1 MPFES
6 FLLPFLFDFEDKM
19 NTSTWIQMFKKE
31 TVDIA
36 KMDVNAL
43 SYTES
48 ANRMRKLLKTGKYTF
63 LSAIFF
69 EFKKNS
75 FTIFH
80 PLF

>member
-1 MPFES
+1 
-6 FLLPFLFDFEDKM
+6 
-19 NTSTWIQMFKKE
+19 MFKKE

-63 LSAIFF
+63 LSAIFLAFQKKFFYYFPFIILECGWDF
-69 EFKKNS
+69 EKFSNVNYININS
-75 FTIFH
+75 KYK
-80 PLF
+80 L

>member
-1 MPFES
+1 
-6 FLLPFLFDFEDKM
+6 
-19 NTSTWIQMFKKE
+19 MFKKE

-63 LSAIFF
+63 LSTIFLIF
-69 EFKKNS
+69 QKKS

-80 PLF
+80 SLF

>member
-1 MPFES
+1 
-6 FLLPFLFDFEDKM
+6 
-19 NTSTWIQMFKKE
+19 MFKKE

-69 EFKKNS
+69 YLQKKFFYYFPFIILECKWDFEKFSKVNYINVNYKYKS
-75 FTIFH
+75 
-80 PLF
+80 